1 MAAVIYDLELE
12 MLENSIYHK
21 IKKCILKFGKLP
33 DDFVAEEKTYKEN
46 ELRFAPGALEGI
58 FGHHM
63 SDEVKECDFAQIIK
77 DYLSMKPEEA
87 LQIFEQEQVKN
98 YKVASIR
105 QSLQNS
111 IYEHREDYDAEK
123 LAGLAVCFTEYGTKT
138 ETVKLGLSLLALFHV
153 ADKPSICEMIATLG
167 YCEEFTDYVI
177 MNSRNWAEDRQQ
189 ELYFELA
196 KKLKGWGKI
205 NAVEMMQADTEEK
218 KKWLLCHGCKNDV
231 MYAYLGYECAMK
243 CDLYERLQKGNFS
256 DEEFQGASD
265 IMSGLLDEGP
275 CEGMS
280 ALEHPIELTLL
291 YLEECKKHN
300 WDAEQVAL
308 LTDIA
313 TYFRG
318 SKIENSPSIEP
329 MVIEVLGLLDIHTYI
344 VENIEK
350 NTHECMRIAK
360 MYDIDMSQHL
370 IRLMKMDFA
379 KYYNFCYYLFTN
391 HQSVDEF
398 LTLCDREIA
407 YEQYPNK
414 MGDDLGL
421 GPVQGGIKLDLI
433 VQHLDKHFGK
443 GREMIKVCIQSP
455 ITRWRNMA
463 AKAMFGWVRE
473 SGLSLKDI
481 DAKLYAEVERVHA
494 IECSEQTKGMWEKLL

>member
-1 MAAVIYDLELE
+1 MSK
-12 MLENSIYHK
+12 NSIYSG
-21 IKKCILKFGKLP
+21 IKNCILKFGKLP
-33 DDFVAEEKTYKEN
+33 EDFVVEEKEFNEN

-63 SDEVKECDFAQIIK
+63 ADGTKECDFAQTIK
-77 DYLSMKPEEA
+77 EYLSVNPEVA
-87 LQIFEQEQVKN
+87 LQLFEKEAAKN
-98 YKVASIR
+98 FKTASIR

-111 IYEHREDYDAEK
+111 IFEHREEFDAEK
-123 LAGLAVCFTEYGTKT
+123 LAELAVCFTEFGTKT

-153 ADKPSICEMIATLG
+153 ADKPGICEMIATLG

-177 MNSRNWAEDRQQ
+177 KNSRNWAEDKQQ

-196 KKLKGWGKI
+196 KNLKGWGKI
-205 NAVEMMQADTEEK
+205 NVVEMMRADTEEK

-243 CDLYERLQKGNFS
+243 CDLQERLVTGNFS

-265 IMSGLLDEGP
+265 IMAGLLDEGP
-275 CEGMS
+275 CQGMS
-280 ALEHPIELTLL
+280 ALEQPVEFTLL

-313 TYFRG
+313 TYFKK
-318 SKIENSPSIEP
+318 SEIENGQVVEP
-329 MVIEVLGLLDIHTYI
+329 KVKEVLERLDINTYI
-344 VENIEK
+344 VENLEK

-360 MYDIDMSQHL
+360 MYDINMSQHL

-379 KYYNFCYYLFTN
+379 KYYNFCFYLFTN
-391 HQSVDEF
+391 HQFADEF
-398 LTLCDREIA
+398 LALCDREIA
-407 YEQYPNK
+407 FEQYPNK
-414 MGDDLGL
+414 MGNDLGL
-421 GPVQGGIKLDLI
+421 GPVQGDIKLDII
-433 VQHLDKHFGK
+433 VQHLDKHCGK
-443 GREMIKVCIQSP
+443 GCRMIKACIQSP

-463 AKAMFGWVRE
+463 AKAMIGWVRE

-481 DAKLYAEVERVHA
+481 DAKLYEEVERVYA
-494 IECSEQTKGMWEKLL
+494 IESNEQTKGMWEKLL